1 MSKFEYVT
9 NVDVKLD
16 GKTIGTIRELPDSA
30 GWQYQ
35 PKGSKARGDIY
46 RTQIG
51 CRLSLES
58 T

>member
-16 GKTIGTIRELPDSA
+16 GKTIGTIREQADG
-30 GWQYQ
+30 GWQYF
-35 PKGSKARGDIY
+35 PKGAKTGGQVY

-51 CRLSLES
+51 CRLSLE
-58 T
+58 TE